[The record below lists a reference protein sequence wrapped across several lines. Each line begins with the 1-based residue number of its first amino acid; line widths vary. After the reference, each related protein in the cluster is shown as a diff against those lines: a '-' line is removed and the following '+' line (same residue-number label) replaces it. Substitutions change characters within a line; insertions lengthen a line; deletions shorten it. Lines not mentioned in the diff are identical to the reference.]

1 MTKDKKWR
9 YESFAERPT
18 ISKEKIDKAYYKL
31 AKPKKGVVVVEHH
44 TVKKP
49 TIAAVAQDFI
59 DSAKPATTSPDSM
72 TELTNS
78 IIRRKAN
85 KAKRLENFAD
95 VVIRDA
101 TQKFERDHTGLN
113 SILLADASKPP
124 TLDEYIRLG
133 LSLAQLSDEERKSIQ
148 WMLDRSNPKPEDKK

>member
-1 MTKDKKWR
+1 MTIRKDKKFKYGEAMR
-9 YESFAERPT
+9 SISRPPST
-18 ISKEKIDKAYYKL
+18 LSKQDKKSIVDGFYKKEEIAKAYYDL
-31 AKPKKGVVVVEHH
+31 AKP
-44 TVKKP
+44 
-49 TIAAVAQDFI
+49 AATA
-59 DSAKPATTSPDSM
+59 PDAM
-72 TELTNS
+72 
-78 IIRRKAN
+78 